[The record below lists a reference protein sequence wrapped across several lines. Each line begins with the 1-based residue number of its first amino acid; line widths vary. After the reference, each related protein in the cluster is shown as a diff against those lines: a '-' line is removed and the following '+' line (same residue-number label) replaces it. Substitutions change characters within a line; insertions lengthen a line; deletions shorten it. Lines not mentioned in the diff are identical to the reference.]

1 MMILHF
7 LEERQEDCFF
17 ATKAERHEETRR
29 KNWKG
34 VTITIKKIPLNFC
47 AGLYDLLLIF
57 SVA

>member
-7 LEERQEDCFF
+7 LQERHEVCFF

-29 KNWKG
+29 RNWKG
-34 VTITIKKIPLNFC
+34 VTITIKKIPLNIC
-47 AGLYDLLLIF
+47 AGFYNLLLNF